1 MFHSVGALVSEGC
14 SEFVGCEFE
23 SDVVVLHPEN
33 RSVTK
38 VKSNTNDFIMYLSIR
53 VVMTVRLQ

>member
-1 MFHSVGALVSEGC
+1 MFHSVGVLVSEEC

-38 VKSNTNDFIMYLSIR
+38 IKSNTNDLMMYLSIG
-53 VVMTVRLQ
+53 VVMTVKLS

>member
-1 MFHSVGALVSEGC
+1 MFHSVGSLVSEEC

-33 RSVTK
+33 RSVTN
-38 VKSNTNDFIMYLSIR
+38 VKSNTNDFMMYLSIR
-53 VVMTVRLQ
+53 VVMMVKLP